1 MFLKMVWGG
10 IRETPVSTE
19 REHLFCKIPTLAPI
33 LQDIALQPNTMR
45 SVFLRTVSEEKMDAS
60 ESLSN

>member
-1 MFLKMVWGG
+1 MG
-10 IRETPVSTE
+10 RETPVSTE
-19 REHLFCKIPTLAPI
+19 RDHLFSEIPTLAPI

-45 SVFLRTVSEEKMDAS
+45 SAFLRTVFEEKMDAS